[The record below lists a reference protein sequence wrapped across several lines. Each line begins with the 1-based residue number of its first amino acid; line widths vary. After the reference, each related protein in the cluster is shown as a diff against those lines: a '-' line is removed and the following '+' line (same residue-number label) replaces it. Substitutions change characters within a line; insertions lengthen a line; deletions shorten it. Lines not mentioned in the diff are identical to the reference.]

1 MRILRKCEVCGEE
14 FIATKITNKYCS
26 KRCARVVHRKK
37 EAEKKKKARESK
49 KDDAQ
54 NLQSLEIASRPFL
67 TPSDVAFLLGV
78 SVTTVYRCFY
88 SGTLKAVRLR
98 RKTYVR
104 REDLDKY
111 FEEAGA
117 YKKKSYKRKDDQEY
131 YTLREIMEKYNIGR
145 KAVWGRCDRLGI
157 PKVYVGRNTFF
168 SKKAVDVKF
177 ADLLEEINLDN
188 YYTMDQVMEMYG
200 MTRTNAMSFVTYHK
214 VPRVNRNGKAYYSK
228 IHIDSIKQKGN
239 EVDPDWYTY
248 EEISEK
254 YGLTKDQISYTLK
267 NYDVRTEKRGK
278 FTMIYRT
285 DFDKIT
291 QQRMGNTKKV
301 ENLDGTERVIFQAKA
316 QERACPPTP
325 EGYYSTE
332 EVAEM
337 FKITIKH
344 VGVMTRENKTP
355 KICLLYTSPSPRD
368 S

>member
-1 MRILRKCEVCGEE
+1 M
-14 FIATKITNKYCS
+14 TSKYCS
-26 KRCARVVHRKK
+26 RRCERVAFRKR
-37 EAEKKKKARESK
+37 ESEKKKNEKESAEALREEEKIKSLREKA
-49 KDDAQ
+49 
-54 NLQSLEIASRPFL
+54 FL
-67 TPSDVAFLLGV
+67 TPKDVGVLFGV
-78 SVTTVYRCFY
+78 SRATVYRYFQT
-88 SGTLKAVRLR
+88 GIVKAIKIRNKTFVR
-98 RKTYVR
+98 TS
-104 REDLDKY
+104 DLDKM
-111 FEEAGA
+111 FDEASP
-117 YKKKSYKRKDDQEY
+117 YKKRKYQIKEEQEY
-131 YTLREIMEKYNIGR
+131 YTLREIMEKYHIGR
-145 KAVWGRCDRLGI
+145 KAVWGRCDRMGI
-157 PKVYVGRNTFF
+157 PKVYEGRNTFF
-168 SKKAVDVKF
+168 SKKAVDAKF

-188 YYTMDQVMEMYG
+188 YYTMDQVMDMYG

-337 FKITIKH
+337 FKVTIKH

-355 KICLLYTSPSPRD
+355 KIALKNFNFYEKKAIDILYNKSISMRI
-368 S
+368 

>member
-37 EAEKKKKARESK
+37 EAEKKKKARESM

-88 SGTLKAVRLR
+88 AGTLKAVRLR

-168 SKKAVDVKF
+168 SKKAVDAKF
-177 ADLLEEINLDN
+177 ADLLEEINHTVQHLLN
-188 YYTMDQVMEMYG
+188 HKNVSTTQIYASH
-200 MTRTNAMSFVTYHK
+200 TNPK
-214 VPRVNRNGKAYYSK
+214 
-228 IHIDSIKQKGN
+228 
-239 EVDPDWYTY
+239 
-248 EEISEK
+248 
-254 YGLTKDQISYTLK
+254 
-267 NYDVRTEKRGK
+267 
-278 FTMIYRT
+278 
-285 DFDKIT
+285 
-291 QQRMGNTKKV
+291 
-301 ENLDGTERVIFQAKA
+301 
-316 QERACPPTP
+316 
-325 EGYYSTE
+325 
-332 EVAEM
+332 
-337 FKITIKH
+337 
-344 VGVMTRENKTP
+344 TREAAGRITLTNVKDDEKPTESTIHPKANKR
-355 KICLLYTSPSPRD
+355 K
-368 S
+368 